1 MNATKHTATLPGQ
14 HPNRRTKMPDIL
26 VQAEA
31 LVLLQSGVTIM
42 ADVLL
47 VGDTR
52 EHYVCR
58 DTDLIRVRPSN
69 WGGADW
75 TELRS

>member
-1 MNATKHTATLPGQ
+1 
-14 HPNRRTKMPDIL
+14 MPDQLIH
-26 VQAEA
+26 AGA
-31 LVLLQSGVTIM
+31 LVLLKSGVTIK

-52 EHYVCR
+52 ESAHFVKR
-58 DTDLIRVRPSN
+58 DMDMIRVRPSN

-75 TELRS
+75 AEIR